1 MQIAKQRCEKGKKVR
16 IQKKKERGVVSMRN
30 NRKYAVM
37 GTAMVLMITMAV
49 MPIGT
54 GMSFGM
60 TVKELETEEEDTD
73 NTEDEMVIEDGVL
86 VKYTG
91 SEKEVEI
98 PDNVIVIGESAFA
111 DCDSIESIFVPGSV
125 EKIEDYA
132 FYGCRNLVN
141 VDMEEGVTSIGYAA
155 FYKTNLESVDLPFSM
170 SYLGEY
176 SFSQCSNLTDI
187 TIENGVISIGEGAFY
202 LDDRVTIYCCS
213 GSYVQQYAIDRQIN
227 YVLMDD
233 ETETSEPTIT
243 ETPKTTKI
251 PTLKP
256 TKTPN
261 ITLEPTE
268 TPPTEEPLETK
279 EPVTTLEPMENGLI
293 VENETV
299 IGYVGEDSTVIIPD
313 EIINIGD
320 KAFSGKTN
328 ISVLVLPEGIENIGQ
343 EAFANCT
350 GLSNVIIPSSV
361 VGIEKGAFS
370 GCTNL
375 RNIILPEDINEL
387 KDGTFSDC
395 TNLKNVVLPQELIKI
410 GQNVFLNCDNLQSIV
425 LTDNLDAIGK
435 GAFSGCSSLSDIRLP
450 ETVSSI
456 GENAFY
462 NCDNLASVIISR
474 ETKEIGKSAFD
485 NCPCIIIYGERGSY
499 AETYAG
505 WYGIAFISTD
515 EDLEDEDLEDD
526 DTGEEEVKVTA
537 SPVKLSAPVKV
548 ACAESSGKYIKISW
562 KKVTKANKYYVY
574 RSTKKN
580 SGYKKIK
587 AVSSNYLLDQTV
599 KKGIVYYYKVI
610 AHGTGNYK
618 DSGYSK
624 IISGMIPKEPIK
636 LTVKKGPAASIKIS
650 WKKDKSNTAY
660 EIYSMSGKKGTYKK
674 IAVCKG
680 NKYTNKK
687 LSGKKT
693 YYYKVRAYKTM
704 NGKKYYS
711 SWSNVKKITLK

>member
-1 MQIAKQRCEKGKKVR
+1 
-16 IQKKKERGVVSMRN
+16 
-30 NRKYAVM
+30 
-37 GTAMVLMITMAV
+37 
-49 MPIGT
+49 
-54 GMSFGM
+54 MS
-60 TVKELETEEEDTD
+60 
-73 NTEDEMVIEDGVL
+73 
-86 VKYTG
+86 
-91 SEKEVEI
+91 
-98 PDNVIVIGESAFA
+98 
-111 DCDSIESIFVPGSV
+111 C
-125 EKIEDYA
+125 
-132 FYGCRNLVN
+132 
-141 VDMEEGVTSIGYAA
+141 
-155 FYKTNLESVDLPFSM
+155 
-170 SYLGEY
+170 LGEY

-213 GSYVQQYAIDRQIN
+213 GSYVQQYAIDGQIN

-251 PTLKP
+251 PSLKP

-279 EPVTTLEPMENGLI
+279 ELVTTLEPMKNGLI

-313 EIINIGD
+313 GIINIGD

-370 GCTNL
+370 GCSN
-375 RNIILPEDINEL
+375 
-387 KDGTFSDC
+387 
-395 TNLKNVVLPQELIKI
+395 
-410 GQNVFLNCDNLQSIV
+410 
-425 LTDNLDAIGK
+425 
-435 GAFSGCSSLSDIRLP
+435 LSDITLP

-462 NCDNLASVIISR
+462 DCDNIASVTISR
-474 ETKEIGKSAFD
+474 ETKQIGKSAFD

-515 EDLEDEDLEDD
+515 VDLEDD
-526 DTGEEEVKVTA
+526 DIGEEDVKVTA
-537 SPVKLSAPVKV
+537 SPVKVGCVESA
-548 ACAESSGKYIKISW
+548 GKYIKISW

-636 LTVKKGPAASIKIS
+636 LTVKKGSATGIKIS

-660 EIYSMSGKKGTYKK
+660 EIYSMYGKKGTYKK

-687 LSGKKT
+687 LSGKKH
-693 YYYKVRAYKTM
+693 
-704 NGKKYYS
+704 
-711 SWSNVKKITLK
+711 ITTKSVLIKP